1 MFPTIQIGPFSFPG
15 YGFMIGIGLAL
26 GLIFGY
32 VRARR
37 RNIPLEHVLDIALY
51 GFIAAFVGAKLLH
64 IIVNFQEFLE
74 NPIVIIASGGFVLYG
89 GLILGLI
96 TICTYC
102 KLKKIDFGYYMDL
115 FIPTIPMGHAFGRL
129 GCFMAGCCY
138 GQQTDS
144 WIGVIF
150 PVNSLAP
157 SGVPLIPTQLISAIG
172 NLIIAS
178 ILIALYGKLK
188 YKGQIGAL
196 YLMLY
201 GVCRFIIEFFR
212 DDYRGA
218 IGFLSTSQFISIF
231 IIAIS
236 IGLFIFTK
244 KKGEPPIM
252 LNK

>member
-1 MFPTIQIGPFSFPG
+1 MFPTIQIGPLTFPG
-15 YGFMIGIGLAL
+15 YGLMIGIGLAL
-26 GLIFGY
+26 GLVFGS

-37 RNIPLEHVLDIALY
+37 HNIPLEHVLDIALY

-74 NPIVIIASGGFVLYG
+74 NPLVIIASGGFVLYG

-96 TICTYC
+96 TIYTYC
-102 KLKKIDFGYYMDL
+102 RLKKIDFGYYMDL

-144 WIGVIF
+144 WIGVVF
-150 PVNSLAP
+150 PADSLAP
-157 SGVPLIPTQLISAIG
+157 SGIPLIPTQLISAIG

-178 ILIALYGKLK
+178 VLIASYGKLK

-218 IGFLSTSQFISIF
+218 VGFLSTSQFISIF

-244 KKGEPPIM
+244 KKGEPPVI